1 MRRSLRLA
9 AVLMTGA
16 LMLSPAVIASAA
28 TGAKSSHQ
36 GHGVAVI
43 SQAWYSR
50 LNLTPDQ
57 QTKVQAANDTYRADM
72 EKARSLTAPDQ
83 KKEAARQ
90 AHRAYRDAIQAVLT
104 PDQQNQLQSM
114 MAEAREYHNLGP
126 VGVQLVGL
134 NLTSEQQAKI
144 KEIAARHQP
153 DVEKLQSSLKE
164 AADKK
169 PIHEQIRDLQG
180 KMLDEVKAVLTPEQV
195 AQLQP
200 AGRRLQASK

>member
-1 MRRSLRLA
+1 MRRSLKLA
-9 AVLMTGA
+9 AVLMTSGFS
-16 LMLSPAVIASAA
+16 LSLAMMASAA
-28 TGAKSSHQ
+28 TRATGSHPSHGA
-36 GHGVAVI
+36 AVI

-72 EKARSLTAPDQ
+72 EKARSLTASDQ

-90 AHRAYRDAIQAVLT
+90 AHKAYRDAIQAVLT
-104 PDQQNQLQSM
+104 PEQQNQLKSM
-114 MAEAREYHNLGP
+114 MAEAREYHDLGP

-134 NLTSEQQAKI
+134 NLTSEQQGKI

-153 DVEKLQSSLKE
+153 EIEKLHSSLRD
-164 AADKK
+164 ATDKK
-169 PIHEQIRDLQG
+169 PVRNQIRDLQA
-180 KMLDEVKAVLTPEQV
+180 KMLDEVKAALTPGQI